1 MEVEYQLTTWRPL
14 QELDD
19 FFGRNRLFN
28 YRMPSLFNQEG
39 NDGFTEWMPSADISE
54 TKKEFLIKAE
64 LPGVE
69 KSDIHVLINEG
80 ALTIEGENKR
90 HKEEDDETLHRVESF
105 YGKFSRT
112 FAMPDN
118 IDDSK
123 IKAECKNGM
132 LKVHLPKRKESA
144 PQLSKEITIN

>member
-1 MEVEYQLTTWRPL
+1 MQLTTWRPF

-19 FFGRNRLFN
+19 FFGRNTRLFN
-28 YRMPSLFNQEG
+28 TQMPSVFGKEG
-39 NDGFTEWMPSADISE
+39 NGFEWSPTADVSE

-69 KSDIHVLINEG
+69 KSDIHVSLHDG
-80 ALTIEGENKR
+80 VLTIEGENKR
-90 HKEEDDETLHRVESF
+90 HKEEDDETFHRVESF

-112 FAMPDN
+112 FMMPDN